1 MSSVLRSKKP
11 GRLARP
17 YVIKLGG
24 ELLEEPRRL
33 RQLARALSRL
43 AGQHPLIVVHG
54 GGRAVD
60 TEMTKLGLR
69 KRSVD
74 GLRVTDA
81 PTLDIVLGVL
91 AGRGQHTSGC
101 GYWCNWGPGRRCN
114 RCGRGCP

>member
-74 GLRVTDA
+74 
-81 PTLDIVLGVL
+81 
-91 AGRGQHTSGC
+91 
-101 GYWCNWGPGRRCN
+101 
-114 RCGRGCP
+114 